1 MCHGNPR
8 TGVAPRA
15 APPAL
20 WGFKSPALR
29 ATFRPPQLATTPA
42 VRPPHSVAP
51 PHPMLPPHHTRIIA
65 TIGPAS
71 DSPEILHRLIE
82 AGVNITRLNF
92 AHGTFEDHAAR
103 IARIRTAAT
112 LAGRPVAILAD
123 FPGPKM
129 RLGNIEPEPV
139 QLVAGE
145 KFTLTTANVIGDTG
159 RASTTFTELPSVVNP
174 GDRLYL
180 NDGLIH
186 LKVEE
191 VEGGEVRCAITV
203 GGELSSRKG
212 LNLPGIRL
220 GKSAFTDRDRE
231 CLEFAIAHGVDAVSQ
246 SFVESAD
253 DLAAVREAAG
263 RYGRQP
269 FLIAKIERA
278 GALEAFESILD
289 AADGIMVARGDLGV
303 EVPVHEIGLIQKRLI
318 ARANLAGKP
327 VIVATQML
335 ESMIHSRIPTRAEV
349 TDVTNAILDG
359 TDCVMLS
366 GESAMGKFPVESV
379 SMLAAIAAATEA
391 SRPPVRLETMRQ
403 ACGSAH
409 LPEFTRRD
417 AMAELV
423 ETALTKAT
431 CPAVFVPTRG
441 GSTARRIAR
450 FKPKAWIVAVS
461 PSHSIRQNL
470 LFSAGVQP
478 VSADGDPSH
487 WRQFAREWVSAN
499 GLEGAHAMLVAGPSP
514 QNPDANH
521 RIEFLPLT
529 VNPNETLEVD

>member
-1 MCHGNPR
+1 
-8 TGVAPRA
+8 
-15 APPAL
+15 
-20 WGFKSPALR
+20 
-29 ATFRPPQLATTPA
+29 
-42 VRPPHSVAP
+42 
-51 PHPMLPPHHTRIIA
+51 MLPTHHTRIVA

-71 DSPEILHRLIE
+71 DSPDTLVRLIA

-92 AHGTFEDHAAR
+92 SHGSFEEHATR
-103 IARIRTAAT
+103 IERIRAAAD
-112 LAGRPVAILAD
+112 LAGKPVAILAD
-123 FPGPKM
+123 LPGPKM
-129 RLGNIEPEPV
+129 RLGMIAPEPI
-139 QLVAGE
+139 QLAADAP
-145 KFTLTTANVIGDTG
+145 FTLTTEDITGDAT
-159 RASTTFTELPSVVNP
+159 RASTTFKELPAVVKP
-174 GDRLYL
+174 GDRLFL

-186 LKVEE
+186 LKVEA
-191 VEGGEVRCAITV
+191 VEGDAVRCRITV

-212 LNLPGIRL
+212 LNLPGIHL
-220 GKSAFTDRDRE
+220 GKSAFTARDRD
-231 CLEFAIAHGVDAVSQ
+231 CLEFAVAHGVDAVSQ

-263 RYGRQP
+263 RCGRQP

-278 GALEAFESILD
+278 GALENFESILD

-327 VIVATQML
+327 VITATQML

-366 GESAMGKFPVESV
+366 AESAMGKFPVESV
-379 SMLAAIAAATEA
+379 AMLAAIATATEA
-391 SRPPVRLETMRQ
+391 SRPPVHLEGMRR
-403 ACGSAH
+403 ACAAES
-409 LPEFTRRD
+409 LPEYTRRD

-423 ETALTKAT
+423 ETALMKAP

-450 FKPKAWIVAVS
+450 FKPRAWIVAIA
-461 PSHSIRQNL
+461 PTHATRQNL

-478 VSADGDPSH
+478 VSLDAEPTD
-487 WRQFAREWVSAN
+487 WRAFAREWVGSR
-499 GLEGAHAMLVAGPSP
+499 GLHGTHVMLVAGPSP
-514 QNPDANH
+514 QNPGANH
-521 RIEFLPLT
+521 RIEFLPLED
-529 VNPNETLEVD
+529 NPGEALELD